1 MNNIVSTSTVEL
13 EGFYKFE
20 VRNNGKIRHTHEQ
33 KNVLTDQFIIGM
45 AQATNIGISYCYLST
60 STATPLASAT
70 AMPSVVATDGINSSA
85 YGTSG
90 SGEDWYTDIYTVHA
104 FAQNAYTGT
113 VTAVGCGSSADGAT
127 QLASW
132 LRIVDGGGVPSSL
145 TLITGDQLTVTY
157 VLRAK
162 RPKVMT
168 TGTITL
174 AGVNYD
180 WICWPVMISSV
191 SGFKWQQWPGDWFDC
206 VAGGA
211 SSFSSMSTP
220 NILATISGTEIATNT
235 WASFTRYAGQPYFDK
250 HVNYNISESNGN
262 IVAVNAGCLYDSGGA
277 TRVNIMCSFTPA
289 IPKNNTQTL
298 ALTFRHT
305 YVRV

>member
-1 MNNIVSTSTVEL
+1 MNNIVSTSTVAL

-20 VRNNGKIRHTHEQ
+20 VRNNGKLRYTHEQ
-33 KNVLTDQFIIGM
+33 KNVLTDQFIIGL
-45 AQATNIGISYCYLST
+45 AQATNIGINYCYLST
-60 STATPLASAT
+60 STATPSAAAT
-70 AMPSVVATDGINSSA
+70 GMPAVVATDGGNSSY

-104 FAQNAYTGT
+104 FAQNAYIGT
-113 VTAVGCGSSADGAT
+113 VTAVGCGSSTDGAT

-162 RPKVMT
+162 RPKAIT

-180 WICWPVMISSV
+180 WTCWPVMISS
-191 SGFKWQQWPGDWFDC
+191 SSQYKWQQWPGDWFD
-206 VAGGA
+206 VVGGGA
-211 SSFSSMSTP
+211 VSFSSMSAP
-220 NILATISGTEIATNT
+220 NILAIPTGVVLQDTT
-235 WASFTRYAGQPYFDK
+235 WAGFIRYAGQPYFDK
-250 HVNYNISESNGN
+250 IVSYTISESNGN
-262 IVAVNAGCLYDSGGA
+262 IVAVNAGSLDGSPTA
-277 TRVNIMCSFTPA
+277 VAPNIMCSFSPA
-289 IPKNNTQTL
+289 IPKLNTQTL